1 MPSNIIPKE
10 DLAAYQRWH
19 LLGIDDSS
27 GGPVAG
33 TRSGREQNSAVS
45 LPTAATE
52 LEHDHSQS
60 LQDGFKS
67 GHEEGY
73 KLGYQVGLKAG
84 EADAQH
90 LAELAEAL
98 DTELLRQ
105 DELLSRELLA
115 LALAVAKQM
124 VRTALKTK
132 ENLVLDVLREAMN
145 SLPRLTEHLRI
156 MVHPD
161 DLQAVN
167 SFLASDHGHLTAWAV
182 ADEHLER
189 GGFRIETS
197 HSEVD
202 GELPARW
209 QEIVDCL
216 GADDAWLD

>member
-1 MPSNIIPKE
+1 MPANIIPKE

-19 LLGIDDSS
+19 LQGIEDTS
-27 GGPVAG
+27 GGAVTG
-33 TRSGREQNSAVS
+33 VRHGREQDAAVV
-45 LPTAATE
+45 LPTAVE
-52 LEHDHSQS
+52 LENSHSQS
-60 LQDGFKS
+60 LQDGFKH

-73 KLGYQVGLKAG
+73 KVGYEAGLKSG
-84 EADAQH
+84 EADAQR

-124 VRTALKTK
+124 VRTALKVK

-161 DLQAVN
+161 DLQEVN

-182 ADEHLER
+182 ADERLER

-209 QEIVDCL
+209 QEIIDCL
-216 GADDAWLD
+216 GADEAWLG